1 MNGFVKGMV
10 LGVVPGAAADMA
22 LRTAQGKPFNKN
34 SINRIIKNRKIM
46 KKWIAMT
53 MLALFSVAAFAQNN
67 TKETAPA
74 AKEIKGTVFEKGTL
88 KELLAKAAKE
98 KKYLFVDVYATWCGP
113 CKAMATQV
121 FPQEKVGNY
130 FNKTFV
136 NAKFDAEKG
145 EGIDVAKKY
154 GVRAYPTFLILDK
167 DGTEVGRIVGGA
179 DGDMFIEKVQE
190 ALDNIGKE

>member
-1 MNGFVKGMV
+1 M
-10 LGVVPGAAADMA
+10 ATTAITSAD
-22 LRTAQGKPFNKN
+22 
-34 SINRIIKNRKIM
+34 
-46 KKWIAMT
+46 
-53 MLALFSVAAFAQNN
+53 
-67 TKETAPA
+67 
-74 AKEIKGTVFEKGTL
+74 FEKTITDN
-88 KELLAKAAKE
+88 EIV
-98 KKYLFVDVYATWCGP
+98 FVDSWATWCGP

-154 GVRAYPTFLILDK
+154 GVRAYPPFLLLDK